1 MTSDHKQG
9 QTTIP
14 ESPIKAVKVPLKKMD
29 YAHYC
34 HLLKKMEMPF
44 VRGNEDRHLFGSF
57 EEKDSHAFL
66 KFHPY
71 PSPGQPD
78 YHLYYPYPPPPG
90 KDFASF
96 PHRKEMSLGDP
107 CSGFIS
113 AGGDA
118 NLLPGV
124 GKCIPNLANYID
136 LKPQDRIPLTEKGL
150 KKEIKKRTTLLEEI
164 NENTRWNSTKISDAA
179 MRARLGGWT
188 SSKKVIPD
196 LTKIKGSFSTAR
208 FSFVDSKYK
217 HEEGRVPVRKSEEQ
231 RVKESFYKSSTQ
243 KAFES
248 VPLDRL
254 YPPKLTPPLTTF
266 EKSAD
271 PISHCSI
278 LKRYESEISTSQF
291 VGNLW
296 DRFQTRSFI
305 SSKRPINFVSSSR
318 RTQYIPLYT
327 GHNES
332 LNPDDRDNPDGDL
345 KSLGKPR
352 ASKILHT
359 IMNHSANIPGYA
371 GKVHFTATH
380 PANSDIPPTV
390 PDTSSAIRRTIWE
403 SKDEPNYRHKGPLSK
418 MVTLV
423 EPYCSFNSMSKKPS

>member
-179 MRARLGGWT
+179 MRARLG
-188 SSKKVIPD
+188 
-196 LTKIKGSFSTAR
+196 
-208 FSFVDSKYK
+208 
-217 HEEGRVPVRKSEEQ
+217 
-231 RVKESFYKSSTQ
+231 
-243 KAFES
+243 
-248 VPLDRL
+248 
-254 YPPKLTPPLTTF
+254 
-266 EKSAD
+266 
-271 PISHCSI
+271 
-278 LKRYESEISTSQF
+278 
-291 VGNLW
+291 
-296 DRFQTRSFI
+296 
-305 SSKRPINFVSSSR
+305 
-318 RTQYIPLYT
+318 
-327 GHNES
+327 
-332 LNPDDRDNPDGDL
+332 
-345 KSLGKPR
+345 
-352 ASKILHT
+352 
-359 IMNHSANIPGYA
+359 
-371 GKVHFTATH
+371 
-380 PANSDIPPTV
+380 
-390 PDTSSAIRRTIWE
+390 
-403 SKDEPNYRHKGPLSK
+403 
-418 MVTLV
+418 
-423 EPYCSFNSMSKKPS
+423 

>member
-9 QTTIP
+9 QITIP
-14 ESPIKAVKVPLKKMD
+14 EPPIKAVKVPLRKMD
-29 YAHYC
+29 YTHYC

-44 VRGNEDRHLFGSF
+44 VRGREDRHIFSSF
-57 EEKDSHAFL
+57 EEKDSRAFL

-78 YHLYYPYPPPPG
+78 YHLYCPYPPPPG
-90 KDFASF
+90 KDFALF

-124 GKCIPNLANYID
+124 GKSIPNLANYID
-136 LKPQDRIPLTEKGL
+136 VKPQQQIPLTEKGL

-164 NENTRWNSTKISDAA
+164 NENTRWNSTKTSDAV

-196 LTKIKGSFSTAR
+196 LTKIKGGFGTAR
-208 FSFVDSKYK
+208 FSFVDSKPK
-217 HEEGRVPVRKSEEQ
+217 HEEGRVPIKSEEQ
-231 RVKESFYKSSTQ
+231 RVKESFYKTSTQ
-243 KAFES
+243 KAFEL

-266 EKSAD
+266 ERSAD
-271 PISHCSI
+271 PISHCSL
-278 LKRYESEISTSQF
+278 LKRYESEISTSQC

-305 SSKRPINFVSSSR
+305 SSKRPINFVSSSS
-318 RTQYIPLYT
+318 RTQYVPLYT
-327 GHNES
+327 GYTES
-332 LNPDDRDNPDGDL
+332 LNPDDIDNPDGDL

-352 ASKILHT
+352 TSKILHT
-359 IMNHSANIPGYA
+359 IMNQSENIPGYS
-371 GKVHFTATH
+371 GKVHFAATH
-380 PANSDIPPTV
+380 PTNSNIPPTG
-390 PDTSSAIRRTIWE
+390 PDTSSAIRRIICE
-403 SKDEPNYRHKGPLSK
+403 NKDEPNFRHKGPLSK

-423 EPYCSFNSMSKKPS
+423 EPYCSFNKMSKKPK